1 MRKSD
6 TIARMETSG
15 RLSSLGE
22 KKFSDI
28 AKIFVLKTLPDSEV
42 ELSADVPYAAI
53 EPYKTK
59 ALAHLTEHL
68 NLPGF
73 RPGKVPAEMVLKHVG
88 EVAVLEE
95 AVELFMKDFYIELIE
110 AHAVDPVG
118 RPNIAIT
125 KLAPQ
130 NPVGLVVRVS
140 VYPTVEAPKEWK
152 KLAEQ
157 VALEE
162 AEPAT
167 VEEVEKTITDLQKS
181 RATKSE
187 DGTEVLS
194 EINDEFAKSLGAFDS
209 LVALREQITKGITEE
224 KARQARDKRRGKLI
238 EALLEKS
245 SIEVPSIFIES
256 ELQKILAQ
264 MREDIERMGMQMD
277 DYLKRVSKTE
287 DDMKNEFRDQARKR
301 AKLQLLLNKIAED
314 EKVVADEAAVEAE
327 IKHALEHFPDAKPDL
342 VRIHVETV
350 LRNEKVLK
358 ILEGDKN
365 PTNEP
370 AAHDHAH

>member
-1 MRKSD
+1 
-6 TIARMETSG
+6 METSG
-15 RLSSLGE
+15 RSSSSGE

-28 AKIFVLKTLPDSEV
+28 AKLFALKALPDSEV
-42 ELSADVPYAAI
+42 ELAADIPYAAV
-53 EPYKTK
+53 EPYKAQ
-59 ALAHLTEHL
+59 ALAHMAEHA

-73 RPGKVPAEMVLKHVG
+73 RPGKVPADMILKQVG

-110 AHAVDPVG
+110 EHKIDPVG

-125 KLAPQ
+125 KLAPG

-140 VYPTVEAPKEWK
+140 VYPDVEAPKDWK
-152 KLAEQ
+152 KLAEKI
-157 VALEE
+157 ALEE

-167 VEEVEKTITDLQKS
+167 QEEVEKTVADLQKS
-181 RATKSE
+181 RATKDAE
-187 DGTEVLS
+187 GK
-194 EINDEFAKSLGAFDS
+194 EILPEISDEFAKSLGAFDS
-209 LVALREQITKGITEE
+209 VAALREQISKGITEE

-245 SIEVPSIFIES
+245 DIEVPSIFVES

-264 MREDIERMGMQMD
+264 MREDVERMGMQMD
-277 DYLKRVSKTE
+277 DYLKRVGKTE
-287 DDMKNEFRDQARKR
+287 DSIKDEFRDQARKR
-301 AKLQLLLNKIAED
+301 AKLQLLLNRIAED
-314 EKVVADEAAVEAE
+314 EKVSADEAAVEAE

-342 VRIHVETV
+342 VRVHIETV

-358 ILEGDKN
+358 LLEGDADPK
-365 PTNEP
+365 NEP
-370 AAHDHAH
+370 AAHDRAH